1 MRLNKSDSVFAK
13 TVYIICALLFF
24 VCVTAPPAMCN
35 IDEDAEKIEKEA
47 VEAKKKK
54 RAEKKAAKEK
64 ADQEKQDKKDK
75 KGGDDD
81 AESAD
86 KDSADSDEFDDSLD
100 KLNIEKPGEHDESTT
115 TGLKEPKYKIALALG
130 GGGGRGSGHIGVL
143 KVLEEEKIPINL
155 VVGTSIGSIIGGM
168 YCAGVPL
175 KEIEQMFLDRSLMKA
190 FMTVPLSVRMIAAP
204 IMVLPRVVRHPYD
217 GLYYGN
223 KFRKYLSSKLPDDE
237 QNIQDLK
244 TPFAAVVVD
253 LVTGKVASLSK
264 GNLSYAMQ
272 ASSAVPGLRKPVQI
286 GEKLYVDGGV
296 AENVPVAQCKKLGAD
311 VIIAVNID
319 EMMDPV
325 DLDHFRKMGSVSKR
339 LIKLQLQNLDQPLCE
354 QACVTI
360 HPDVTGIGLLSTSH
374 EDAVKGIAA
383 GEKAARE
390 MMPEIKKRLKECG
403 VDI

>member
-1 MRLNKSDSVFAK
+1 MRLNKSDSVFVK
-13 TVYIICALLFF
+13 TIHICFVLLFF

-35 IDEDAEKIEKEA
+35 IDEEAEKIEKEA
-47 VEAKKKK
+47 VEAKKQK

-64 ADQEKQDKKDK
+64 AEQEKRDKKR
-75 KGGDDD
+75 GDDD

-86 KDSADSDEFDDSLD
+86 KDTADSDEFDDSLD
-100 KLNIEKPGEHDESTT
+100 KLNIEKPSEHDESTT

-143 KVLEEEKIPINL
+143 KVLEEEKIPIDL
-155 VVGTSIGSIIGGM
+155 IVGTSIGSIIGGM

-175 KEIEQMFLDRSLMKA
+175 KDIEQMFLDRSLMKA

-237 QNIQDLK
+237 KNIQDLK

-253 LVTGKVASLSK
+253 LVTGHVASLTK

-296 AENVPVAQCKKLGAD
+296 AENVPVVQAKKLGAD

-325 DLDHFRKMGSVSKR
+325 KLDHFRKMGSVSKR

-390 MMPEIKKRLKECG
+390 MMPALKKRLKECG

>member
-1 MRLNKSDSVFAK
+1 MRLNKSDSVFVK
-13 TVYIICALLFF
+13 MIHVFFALLFF

-35 IDEDAEKIEKEA
+35 IDEEAEKIEKET

-54 RAEKKAAKEK
+54 RAERKAAKEK
-64 ADQEKQDKKDK
+64 AAQEKKDR

-100 KLNIEKPGEHDESTT
+100 KLNIEKPSEHDEATT
-115 TGLKEPKYKIALALG
+115 TGQEKPKYKVALALG

-143 KVLEEEKIPINL
+143 KVLEEEKIPFDL

-175 KEIEQMFLDRSLMKA
+175 KDIEQMFLDRSLMKA

-237 QNIQDLK
+237 KNIQDLK

-253 LVTGKVASLSK
+253 LVTGKVASLTR

-286 GEKLYVDGGV
+286 GDKLYVDGGV
-296 AENVPVAQCKKLGAD
+296 AENVPVVQCKKLGAD
-311 VIIAVNID
+311 VVIAVNID

-390 MMPEIKKRLKECG
+390 MMPVIKKRLKECG